1 MKTPEEKKTEAQA
14 RQAAARSPQEQL
26 KHLDAL
32 GLTAKKE
39 RTKIAKRLAAP
50 PPKAKQEKKA

>member
-14 RQAAARSPQEQL
+14 RQAAARSPQEL